1 MTIVRKI
8 DGAWQPVA
16 GVVTLARMVA
26 SRVVIY
32 HDGRREEEACEPY
45 PVAEEIDIGKAER
58 LLADGVWSD
67 ADLAAY
73 GLRAALPFA
82 VPDGQR
88 VIGEPAY
95 VESKGAVREVFEV
108 EDIPP
113 PPPAPT
119 PVEKLA
125 VAGLTVEDFD
135 VLFADALARREA
147 P

>member
-45 PVAEEIDIGKAER
+45 PVAEDIDIGKAER

-67 ADLAAY
+67 YDLGAY

-88 VIGEPAY
+88 VVGEPAY
-95 VESKGAVREVFEV
+95 IESKGAVREVFEV

-113 PPPAPT
+113 PPPPPT
-119 PVEKLA
+119 PADRLA
-125 VAGLTVEDFD
+125 AAGLTVDE
-135 VLFADALARREA
+135 LRALLAGDA
-147 P
+147 